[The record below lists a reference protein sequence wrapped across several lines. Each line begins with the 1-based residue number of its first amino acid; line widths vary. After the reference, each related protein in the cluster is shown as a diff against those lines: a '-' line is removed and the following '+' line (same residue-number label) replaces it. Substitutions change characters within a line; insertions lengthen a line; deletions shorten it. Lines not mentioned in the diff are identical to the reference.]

1 MTRDRRQEIGQSFL
15 EYALMFILIAIVVVA
30 LLLVLGD
37 DVRVFVRDL
46 LQTWFP
52 PSP

>member
-1 MTRDRRQEIGQSFL
+1 MQNRRQEIGQSFL
-15 EYALMFILIAIVVVA
+15 EYAVMFVLIAVIVVA
-30 LLLVLGD
+30 LLLILGD
-37 DVRVFVRDL
+37 QVRVFVRDL

>member
-1 MTRDRRQEIGQSFL
+1 MTYDRRQEIGQSFL
-15 EYALMFILIAIVVVA
+15 EYAVMFVLIAIIIVA
-30 LLLVLGD
+30 LMLIVGD
-37 DVRVFVRDL
+37 EIRVFVRDL

>member
-1 MTRDRRQEIGQSFL
+1 MAFRDQQDIGQSFL
-15 EYALMFILIAIVVVA
+15 EYAIMLVLIAVIVVAV
-30 LLLVLGD
+30 LLIVGD

>member
-1 MTRDRRQEIGQSFL
+1 MTRDQRHEIGQSFL
-15 EYALMFILIAIVVVA
+15 EHALMFILIAIVVVA

-37 DVRVFVRDL
+37 DVRVFVRNL

-52 PSP
+52 PAP

>member
-1 MTRDRRQEIGQSFL
+1 MTYNRRQEVGQSFL
-15 EYALMFILIAIVVVA
+15 EYAIMFVLIAIIIVA
-30 LLLVLGD
+30 LMLIVGD
-37 DVRVFVRDL
+37 EIRVFVRDL

>member
-1 MTRDRRQEIGQSFL
+1 MTYNRRQEIGQSFL
-15 EYALMFILIAIVVVA
+15 EYAVMFVLIAIIIVA
-30 LLLVLGD
+30 LMLIVGD
-37 DVRVFVRDL
+37 EIRVFIRDL